1 MIGIC
6 TAVERSQFGVWD
18 AEAFL
23 LHHTYIE
30 AVQRAGGAAV
40 MLPPD
45 PDVDADQLL
54 DVLDGLILAGG
65 RDIDPATY
73 GAERANGTDDPRTE
87 RDEFELALA
96 QRAMERDIP
105 LLGICRGMQLMN
117 IARGGTLVQSLPEHL
132 HRRSVGTFDGN
143 DHPVRLEESS
153 LAARATGEVSH
164 DTLSH
169 HHQGIDRVGD
179 GLRVTARAETDG
191 TVEAVEDNER
201 RFMLGVLWH
210 PEEDE
215 ADRLIAAF
223 VEECRTRTSDVS
235 VR

>member
-18 AEAFL
+18 AEAFV

-73 GAERANGTDDPRTE
+73 GAERADGTDDPRTE

-96 QRAMERDIP
+96 RRAMERDIP

-117 IARGGTLVQSLPEHL
+117 IARGGTLVQDLPVHL
-132 HRRSVGTFDGN
+132 HRRSMGTFDGN

-153 LAARATGEVSH
+153 LAARATGGVSH
-164 DTLSH
+164 GTLSH
-169 HHQGIDRVGD
+169 HHQGIEQVGD
-179 GLRVTARAETDG
+179 GLRVTGWADEDELP
-191 TVEAVEDNER
+191 EALEDPELQ
-201 RFMLGVLWH
+201 FALGVQWH
-210 PEEDE
+210 PE
-215 ADRLIAAF
+215 ADPESRVIAAL
-223 VEECRTRTSDVS
+223 VEAARR
-235 VR
+235 R

>member
-1 MIGIC
+1 LPKKPLIGIC

-18 AEAFL
+18 ADAFL

-45 PDVDADQLL
+45 PDLEPDQLL

-73 GAERANGTDDPRTE
+73 GAERADGTDDPRTE

-117 IARGGTLVQSLPEHL
+117 VARGGTLVQSLPEHL

-164 DTLSH
+164 GTLSH

-179 GLRVTARAETDG
+179 GLRVTGWADEDELP
-191 TVEAVEDNER
+191 EALEDPELQ
-201 RFMLGVLWH
+201 FALGVQWH
-210 PEEDE
+210 PE
-215 ADRLIAAF
+215 ADPESRVIAAL
-223 VEECRTRTSDVS
+223 VDAARR
-235 VR
+235 R

>member
-1 MIGIC
+1 LPKKPLIGIC

-45 PDVDADQLL
+45 PDVDADGLL

-73 GAERANGTDDPRTE
+73 GAERANGTDDPRRE

-117 IARGGTLVQSLPEHL
+117 IARGGTLEQSLPEHL

-143 DHPVRLEESS
+143 DHSVHLEESS

-164 DTLSH
+164 GTLSH

-179 GLRVTARAETDG
+179 GLRVTGWADEDELP
-191 TVEAVEDNER
+191 EALEDPGL
-201 RFMLGVLWH
+201 RFALGVQWH
-210 PEEDE
+210 PE
-215 ADRLIAAF
+215 ADPESRVIAAL
-223 VEECRTRTSDVS
+223 VEAARR
-235 VR
+235 R

>member
-73 GAERANGTDDPRTE
+73 GAERADGTDDPRTE

-164 DTLSH
+164 GTLSH

-179 GLRVTARAETDG
+179 GLRVTGWAD
-191 TVEAVEDNER
+191 EDELPEVLEDPDLQ
-201 RFMLGVLWH
+201 FALGVQWH
-210 PEEDE
+210 PE
-215 ADRLIAAF
+215 ADPESRVIAAL
-223 VEECRTRTSDVS
+223 VEAARRG
-235 VR
+235 

>member
-1 MIGIC
+1 LIGIC

-18 AEAFL
+18 ADAFI

-73 GAERANGTDDPRTE
+73 GAARANGTDDPRTE

-117 IARGGTLVQSLPEHL
+117 IARGGTLVQTLPEHP
-132 HRRSVGTFDGN
+132 HRRSMGTFDGN

-164 DTLSH
+164 GTLSH

-179 GLRVTARAETDG
+179 GLRVTGWADEDELP
-191 TVEAVEDNER
+191 EALEDPELQ
-201 RFMLGVLWH
+201 FALGVQWH
-210 PEEDE
+210 PE
-215 ADRLIAAF
+215 ADPESRVIAAL
-223 VEECRTRTSDVS
+223 VDAARR
-235 VR
+235 R

>member
-143 DHPVRLEESS
+143 DHPVRLDKSS
-153 LAARATGEVSH
+153 LAARAAGEVSH
-164 DTLSH
+164 GTLSH

-179 GLRVTARAETDG
+179 GLRVTGWADEDELP
-191 TVEAVEDNER
+191 EALEDPELQ
-201 RFMLGVLWH
+201 FALGVQWH
-210 PEEDE
+210 PE
-215 ADRLIAAF
+215 ADPESRVIAAL
-223 VEECRTRTSDVS
+223 VEAARRG
-235 VR
+235 

>member
-1 MIGIC
+1 LPKKPLIGIC

-164 DTLSH
+164 GTLSH

-179 GLRVTARAETDG
+179 GLRVTGWADEDELP
-191 TVEAVEDNER
+191 EALEDPELQ
-201 RFMLGVLWH
+201 FALGVQWH
-210 PEEDE
+210 PE
-215 ADRLIAAF
+215 ADPESRVIAAL
-223 VEECRTRTSDVS
+223 VEAARRG
-235 VR
+235 

>member
-1 MIGIC
+1 LIGIC

-18 AEAFL
+18 AEAFV

-143 DHPVRLEESS
+143 DHPVRRDESS
-153 LAARATGEVSH
+153 LAARAAGEVSH
-164 DTLSH
+164 GTLSH

-179 GLRVTARAETDG
+179 GLRVTGWADEDELPEALEDPELQFALGVQWHPDADPESRVIAAL
-191 TVEAVEDNER
+191 VEAAR
-201 RFMLGVLWH
+201 RG
-210 PEEDE
+210 
-215 ADRLIAAF
+215 
-223 VEECRTRTSDVS
+223 
-235 VR
+235 

>member
-40 MLPPD
+40 MLPSD

-153 LAARATGEVSH
+153 LAARATGDVSH
-164 DTLSH
+164 GTLSH

-179 GLRVTARAETDG
+179 GLRVTGWADEDELP
-191 TVEAVEDNER
+191 EALEDPELQ
-201 RFMLGVLWH
+201 FALGVQWH
-210 PEEDE
+210 PE
-215 ADRLIAAF
+215 ADPESRVIAAL
-223 VEECRTRTSDVS
+223 VEAARRG
-235 VR
+235 

>member
-45 PDVDADQLL
+45 PDVEPDQLL

-132 HRRSVGTFDGN
+132 HRRSIGTFDGN

-164 DTLSH
+164 GTLSH

-179 GLRVTARAETDG
+179 GLRVTGWADEDELP
-191 TVEAVEDNER
+191 EALEDPELQ
-201 RFMLGVLWH
+201 FALGVQWH
-210 PEEDE
+210 PE
-215 ADRLIAAF
+215 ADPESRVIAAL
-223 VEECRTRTSDVS
+223 VEAARR
-235 VR
+235 R

>member
-73 GAERANGTDDPRTE
+73 GAERATGTDDPRTE

-153 LAARATGEVSH
+153 LAARAAGEVSH
-164 DTLSH
+164 GTLSH

-179 GLRVTARAETDG
+179 GLRVTGWADEDELP
-191 TVEAVEDNER
+191 EALEDPELQ
-201 RFMLGVLWH
+201 FALGVQWH
-210 PEEDE
+210 PE
-215 ADRLIAAF
+215 ADPESRVIAAL
-223 VEECRTRTSDVS
+223 VEAARRG
-235 VR
+235 